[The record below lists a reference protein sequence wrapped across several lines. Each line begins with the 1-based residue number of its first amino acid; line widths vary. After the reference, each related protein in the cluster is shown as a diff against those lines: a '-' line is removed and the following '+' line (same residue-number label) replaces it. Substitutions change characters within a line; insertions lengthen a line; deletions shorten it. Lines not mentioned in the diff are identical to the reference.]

1 MASQPLTVS
10 SPSRQEPRDLFGE
23 PVLRRSAFFPHPGVR
38 RRLTRDWGP
47 GPRAFVLG
55 CNPSDAGDDRDDP
68 TSLWW
73 NRNFAHWGFGGYDAG
88 NMYSFVTSSPQ
99 ECRKRYDEAIGGPNW
114 HDRDELFANLDDV
127 VRMAKRADQ
136 VFVCFGNI
144 AWDSDWTEHVLEEIQ
159 TGIEPWPDLWCWGK
173 TKSGAPTHPMA
184 RGKHR
189 LDPLQAPILWR
200 TA

>member
-1 MASQPLTVS
+1 MTPETDLLGAPVM
-10 SPSRQEPRDLFGE
+10 RRD
-23 PVLRRSAFFPHPGVR
+23 AFFVDGNR

-55 CNPSDAGDDRDDP
+55 CNPSDAGALKDDP

-73 NRNFAHWGFGGYDAG
+73 NAWFRLFGFGGYDAG
-88 NMYSFVTSSPQ
+88 NLYSFCTSSPA
-99 ECRKRYDEAIGGPNW
+99 ECRRRYEEAIAGPNW
-114 HDRDELFANLDDV
+114 HDRDELFANIDAV
-127 VRMAKRADQ
+127 VSMAKRADQ

-144 AWDSDWTEHVLEEIQ
+144 AWDQDWIEHVVEQIQ
-159 TGIEPWPDLWCWGK
+159 TGAEPCPDLWCWGT

-189 LDPLQAPILWR
+189 IQKDQKPILWR
-200 TA
+200 AK